1 VRGEVTVVPD
11 TDDPNRFAPGQR
23 LVTDTGRALVV
34 ASARRF
40 RDRGLLVA
48 FVGVTDR
55 TEAESLRGVVLTV
68 PERSRRDL
76 EEGEFWPEEL
86 VGLRA
91 VTPEGSPLGRVSG
104 VDLGEAQDRL
114 IVTRPDGSEVLV
126 PFVDPIV
133 GDPIAGEIVIDP
145 PGGLF

>member
-1 VRGEVTVVPD
+1 MRGEVTVVPK

-23 LVTDTGRALVV
+23 LVTDGGRALVV
-34 ASARRF
+34 ASARRY

-55 TEAESLRGVVLTV
+55 TEAESLRGALLTV
-68 PERSRRDL
+68 PSGSRRDL
-76 EEGEFWPEEL
+76 GDGEFWPEQL

-91 VTPEGSPLGRVSG
+91 VTPDGSPLGRVSG

-114 IVTRPDGSEVLV
+114 IVTRPDGAEVLV
-126 PFVDPIV
+126 PFVDPLV
-133 GDPIAGEIVIDP
+133 WDPTEGEIVIDP
-145 PGGLF
+145 PEGLF